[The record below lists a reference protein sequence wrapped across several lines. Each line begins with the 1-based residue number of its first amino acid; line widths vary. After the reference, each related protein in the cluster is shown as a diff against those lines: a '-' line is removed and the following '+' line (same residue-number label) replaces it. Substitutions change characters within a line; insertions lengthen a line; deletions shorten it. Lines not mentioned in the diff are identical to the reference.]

1 MSTKLE
7 FYLEDSY
14 VERLLAV
21 KEEEGKDIFSVNE
34 FAKELL
40 ERELYRLHEAPV
52 KYDEN
57 VNRIK

>member
-21 KEEEGKDIFSVNE
+21 KEEEGKDIFSINE
-34 FAKELL
+34 FAK
-40 ERELYRLHEAPV
+40 
-52 KYDEN
+52 
-57 VNRIK
+57 

>member
-21 KEEEGKDIFSVNE
+21 MEGG
-34 FAKELL
+34 
-40 ERELYRLHEAPV
+40 
-52 KYDEN
+52 KYGTGK
-57 VNRIK
+57 RKHSYG